1 MHEYMYITS
10 IYVSVSGVCVLV
22 SLAMSLCSS
31 DGCPTGHLLQ
41 KGTGHHQKV
50 STARA
55 AGREN
60 DECSATQDEII
71 SQHTYTHTNSL

>member
-1 MHEYMYITS
+1 MLM
-10 IYVSVSGVCVLV
+10 C
-22 SLAMSLCSS
+22 LAMSLCSS

-50 STARA
+50 STARP
-55 AGREN
+55 AGRGN

-71 SQHTYTHTNSL
+71 SQHTYTHKLTVNADMNIHTHGTHVCS